1 MVKIYSWLHLIYS
14 CFTTPAGP
22 SVIIVQKTM
31 AKLFSSTGVWPPGLA
46 LIRIITG
53 WLIFR
58 YSWELF
64 HIDALLDFLKDIKF
78 PFPVFSGYA
87 AKLIE
92 FAGGIC
98 LMLGLFTRWVTP
110 LLMITMAGVIYTV
123 HKGNIY
129 EGEHPLL
136 FLLLFAIFFLVG
148 PGQWSVDHWL
158 ENKFNKGNS

>member
-1 MVKIYSWLHLIYS
+1 
-14 CFTTPAGP
+14 
-22 SVIIVQKTM
+22 M
-31 AKLFSSTGVWPPGLA
+31 AKLFSSAGIWSPGIA
-46 LIRIITG
+46 IVRIITG

-64 HIDALLDFLKDIKF
+64 YINGLIDFLTDVKF

-98 LMLGLFTRWVTP
+98 LMLGLFTRWITP
-110 LLMITMAGVIYTV
+110 LLMLTMAGVIYTM
-123 HKGNIY
+123 HNGKIY

-136 FLLLFAIFFLVG
+136 FLLLFAVFFLTG
-148 PGQWSVDHWL
+148 SGKWSVDHWL
-158 ENKFNKGNS
+158 ENKFDKKK